1 MEGNDFNFKSH
12 IIFGVCFYV
21 ILSTFIDV
29 EISYYGIVG
38 VMIGSLIPDMDHPKS
53 KINNKILPFQN
64 KIVMMIVYV
73 ALGCYLIL
81 YSRGDKYTLVILGFI
96 LLFTGLSKH
105 RTFTHSLVGIGLFY
119 MLLWNIGIQYNVKE
133 LTNAVVFGIILHV
146 IADFLTVKGI
156 QLFYPASKKNFKFI
170 MTVSTGGIGE
180 LVVVVAIILLTIN
193 IVAGSPMNLEKLLS
207 FLGNT

>member
-1 MEGNDFNFKSH
+1 
-12 IIFGVCFYV
+12 
-21 ILSTFIDV
+21 
-29 EISYYGIVG
+29 
-38 VMIGSLIPDMDHPKS
+38 
-53 KINNKILPFQN
+53 
-64 KIVMMIVYV
+64 
-73 ALGCYLIL
+73 
-81 YSRGDKYTLVILGFI
+81 
-96 LLFTGLSKH
+96 
-105 RTFTHSLVGIGLFY
+105 